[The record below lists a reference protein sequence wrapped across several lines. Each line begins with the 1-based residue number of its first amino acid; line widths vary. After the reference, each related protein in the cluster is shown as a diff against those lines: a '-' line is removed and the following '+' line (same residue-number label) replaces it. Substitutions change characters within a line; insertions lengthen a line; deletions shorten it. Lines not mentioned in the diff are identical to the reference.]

1 MNIFNVGSNGINLY
15 LLDSGT
21 HRLLVDSGFPG
32 KLNDLGRAMRP
43 SGFRV
48 QDIDYLVVT
57 HFHVDHAGAVQEL
70 KNSGVRFVLF
80 DIQIHAIQAME
91 RMVLGK
97 WPYTP
102 LMMLNQTV
110 LKLEDSRS
118 WLRNLDFRGQM
129 IHTPG
134 HSDDSISLLLDS
146 GEAFT
151 GDLRSEALI
160 MEEKSEEL
168 YSWGLLKNHG
178 AVKIFP
184 SHGNSYDIQK
194 FSYI

>member
-43 SGFRV
+43 CGFRV
-48 QDIDYLVVT
+48 QDIDFLMVT

-80 DIQIHAIQAME
+80 DVQVQAVLEME
-91 RMVLGK
+91 KMTVGK
-97 WPYTP
+97 WPY
-102 LMMLNQTV
+102 V
-110 LKLEDSRS
+110 ILERNDKTWTLGESRS
-118 WLRNLDFRGQM
+118 FLHGIGIEGQFV
-129 IHTPG
+129 HTPG
-134 HSDDSISLLLDS
+134 HSDDSVSLLLDS

-151 GDLRSEALI
+151 GDLKAESLLMDDSSLEF
-160 MEEKSEEL
+160 KSWQVL
-168 YSWGLLKNHG
+168 RKLG
-178 AVKIFP
+178 AGTIYP
-184 SHGNSYDIQK
+184 SHGAS
-194 FSYI
+194 FSLL